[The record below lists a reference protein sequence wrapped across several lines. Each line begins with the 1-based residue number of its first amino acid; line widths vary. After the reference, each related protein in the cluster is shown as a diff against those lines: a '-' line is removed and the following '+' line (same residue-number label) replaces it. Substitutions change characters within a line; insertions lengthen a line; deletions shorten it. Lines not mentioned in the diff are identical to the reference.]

1 MKLMI
6 EYDRGDNLRIH
17 HLLKVHNLAVTIGQ
31 LEGVDQSTM
40 DIIEAAAIVHDI
52 GIHSQEQKN
61 GSAESCLQDTERA
74 AEARM
79 LLKRAGGF
87 SDNEIERVAWLT
99 GNSHDHSAIDNIDSQ
114 ILAEAD
120 FLVRI
125 NENNISSDTITEIGH
140 TIFKTKTGRELMD
153 AMYGGSP
160 WSAAPQDKRCQSCC

>member
-61 GSAESCLQDTERA
+61 CSAESCLQDTERA

-79 LLKRAGGF
+79 LLKRA
-87 SDNEIERVAWLT
+87 